1 MIKNTL
7 YITFI
12 LFTSFLFAQ
21 EQERILVNGKIILPE
36 EDSPEGMTIFNQN
49 TSRGTIAN
57 PSGEFK
63 LRVRLND
70 TVVFSSIQFDEFRV
84 VVEQGV
90 INSGEM
96 NVFLTETVTE
106 LPEILLSDNKLSG
119 DIRVD
124 VARIQVEDPDVPR
137 YSAADLEGMEVR
149 RQPDSLMGAGRNDAL
164 AASNTRLVNGLN
176 FVNIFK
182 FIVGAEV
189 ENNPFTKRE
198 LDEKLRDLYDDEF
211 FRANLDI
218 ERNKIND
225 FIYYVTDHGLDNDL
239 LDDGNELNLI
249 EFLVEKSKEYKAFH
263 ARE

>member
-21 EQERILVNGKIILPE
+21 EQERILVNGKIIVPE
-36 EDSPEGMTIFNQN
+36 KDSPEGMTIFNQN

-63 LRVRLND
+63 LRVKLND

-84 VVEQGV
+84 VVEEGV

-106 LPEILLSDNKLSG
+106 LPEILLSDNELSG

-137 YSAADLEGMEVR
+137 YSAADLEKMEVR

-211 FRANLDI
+211 FKANLNI
-218 ERNKIND
+218 ERDKIND

-239 LDDGNELNLI
+239 LEDGNELNLI

>member
-7 YITFI
+7 YITLI
-12 LFTSFLFAQ
+12 LFCSILLGQ
-21 EQERILVNGKIILPE
+21 EQERILVNGKIIVPQ

-57 PSGEFK
+57 PKGEFK
-63 LRVRLND
+63 LRVALND
-70 TVVFSSIQFDEFRV
+70 TVVFSAIQFESFKV
-84 VVEQGV
+84 VVEEGV

-106 LPEILLSDNKLSG
+106 LPEVLLSDNELSG
-119 DIRVD
+119 DIQVD
-124 VARIQVEDPDVPR
+124 VARIEVEDPEVPR
-137 YSAADLEGMEVR
+137 YSAAELNAMNVR
-149 RQPDSLMGAGRNDAL
+149 RQPDSLMGPGRNAAL
-164 AASNTRLVNGLN
+164 AAGNTRLVNGLN

-182 FIVGAEV
+182 LLVGAEV

-211 FRANLDI
+211 FKANLNI
-218 ERNKIND
+218 ERERIND
-225 FIYYVTDHGLDNDL
+225 FIYYITDHGLDQEL
-239 LDDGNELNLI
+239 LEDGNELNLI
-249 EFLVEKSKEYKAFH
+249 EFLIEKSKEYKAFH

>member
-12 LFTSFLFAQ
+12 LFTSILFAQ
-21 EQERILVNGKIILPE
+21 EKERMLVNGKIIVPE

-63 LRVRLND
+63 LRVALND
-70 TVVFSSIQFDEFRV
+70 TVVISSIQFEEFRV
-84 VVEQGV
+84 VVEEGV

-96 NVFLTETVTE
+96 NVFVTETVTE
-106 LPEILLSDNKLSG
+106 LPEVLLSDNELSG

-124 VARIQVEDPDVPR
+124 VARIQVDDPEVPR
-137 YSAADLEGMEVR
+137 YSAADLEEMDVR
-149 RQPDSLMGAGRNDAL
+149 RQPDSLMGAGRNDAM

-182 FIVGAEV
+182 LLVGAEV
-189 ENNPFTKRE
+189 ENNPFTKQE

-218 ERNKIND
+218 EKDKIND
-225 FIYYVTDHGLDNDL
+225 FIYYVTDQGLDNDL
-239 LDDGNELNLI
+239 LEDGNELNLI
-249 EFLVEKSKEYKAFH
+249 EFLVEKSKEYKAFQ
-263 ARE
+263 AGE

>member
-7 YITFI
+7 YITLI
-12 LFTSFLFAQ
+12 LFCNILLAQ
-21 EQERILVNGKIILPE
+21 EQERMLVNGKIIVPE
-36 EDSPEGMTIFNQN
+36 NDSPEGMTIFNQN

-57 PSGEFK
+57 PNGQFK
-63 LRVRLND
+63 LRVALND
-70 TVVFSSIQFDEFRV
+70 TIVFSALQFESFRV
-84 VVEQGV
+84 VVEEGV

-106 LPEILLSDNKLSG
+106 LPEVLLSDNELSG

-124 VARIQVEDPDVPR
+124 VARIEVEDPEVPR
-137 YSAADLEGMEVR
+137 YSAAELNAMNVR
-149 RQPDSLMGAGRNDAL
+149 RQPDSLMGPGRNAAL
-164 AASNTRLVNGLN
+164 AAGNTRLVNGLN

-182 FIVGAEV
+182 LLVGAEV

-211 FRANLDI
+211 FKANLNI
-218 ERNKIND
+218 ERDRIND
-225 FIYYVTDHGLDNDL
+225 FIYYVTDHGLDQEL
-239 LDDGNELNLI
+239 LQDGNELNLI
-249 EFLVEKSKEYKAFH
+249 EFLIEKSKEYKAFH

>member
-7 YITFI
+7 YVTLI
-12 LFTSFLFAQ
+12 LFCNILLAQ
-21 EQERILVNGKIILPE
+21 GQERMLVNGKIIVPE
-36 EDSPEGMTIFNQN
+36 NDSPEGMTIFNQN

-57 PSGEFK
+57 PNGEFK
-63 LRVRLND
+63 LRVALND
-70 TVVFSSIQFDEFRV
+70 TIVFSAIQFENFKV
-84 VVEQGV
+84 VVAEGV

-106 LPEILLSDNKLSG
+106 LPEVLLSDNELSG

-124 VARIQVEDPDVPR
+124 VARIEVEDPEVPR
-137 YSAADLEGMEVR
+137 YSAAELEAMNVR
-149 RQPDSLMGAGRNDAL
+149 RQPDSLMGPGRNAAL
-164 AASNTRLVNGLN
+164 AAGNTRLVNGLN

-182 FIVGAEV
+182 LLVGAEV

-211 FRANLDI
+211 FKANLNI
-218 ERNKIND
+218 ERDRIND
-225 FIYYVTDHGLDNDL
+225 FIYYVTDHGLDQEL
-239 LDDGNELNLI
+239 LQDGNELNLI
-249 EFLVEKSKEYKAFH
+249 EFLINKSKEYKAFH

>member
-21 EQERILVNGKIILPE
+21 EQERMLVNGKIIVPE
-36 EDSPEGMTIFNQN
+36 ADSPEGMTIFNQN

-57 PSGEFK
+57 SNGEFK
-63 LRVRLND
+63 LRVALND
-70 TVVFSSIQFDEFRV
+70 TVVFSALQFENFSV
-84 VVEQGV
+84 VVEEGV

-106 LPEILLSDNKLSG
+106 LPEVLLSDNELSG

-124 VARIQVEDPDVPR
+124 VARIQINDPEVPR
-137 YSAADLEGMEVR
+137 YSAADLDAMNVR
-149 RQPDSLMGAGRNDAL
+149 RQPDSLMGAGRNAAL
-164 AASNTRLVNGLN
+164 AAGNTRLVNGLN

-182 FIVGAEV
+182 FLVGAEV
-189 ENNPFTKRE
+189 ENNPFTKQE

-218 ERNKIND
+218 ERDKIND
-225 FIYYVTDHGLDNDL
+225 FIYYVTDHGLDNEL
-239 LDDGNELNLI
+239 LEDGNELNLI
-249 EFLVEKSKEYKAFH
+249 EFLIEKSEEYNSFRV
-263 ARE
+263 RE